1 LNELSLHII
10 YSGKIKKTLNMNL
23 PNKITIARII
33 MVFIFLIICNV
44 DELIP
49 DITLQKTWRIVG
61 FIFIILAGITDIL
74 DGYIARKY
82 NLITDFGKLMDPLAD
97 KIFMATAF
105 VMLVDKGILPGWIAV
120 VILSREFMVTGLR
133 LLAANKG
140 KVISADAT
148 GKIKTL
154 VQMVFLIFGGS
165 MWIGWIDI
173 PRTRPLD
180 QINWEGIIWIVFY
193 TCVAL
198 FTVYSGITYFI
209 KHRSLY
215 QDA

>member
-1 LNELSLHII
+1 M
-10 YSGKIKKTLNMNL
+10 KMNL
-23 PNKITIARII
+23 ANKITVGRIV

-49 DITLQKTWRIVG
+49 NAKAQYIWRVIG
-61 FIFIILAGITDIL
+61 LDFIILAAITDIL

-82 NLITDFGKLMDPLAD
+82 NMVTDFGKLMDPLAD

-105 VMLVDKGILPGWIAV
+105 VMLVDKQCLPGWVAV

-140 KVISADAT
+140 QVIAADVT

-154 VQMVFLIFGGS
+154 SQMIFLAVGGS
-165 MWIGWIDI
+165 MWVGWINPDVA
-173 PRTRPLD
+173 RKSPL
-180 QINWEGIIWIVFY
+180 WIVY
-193 TCVAL
+193 YSLVAA
-198 FTVYSGITYFI
+198 FTVYSGVVYFVR
-209 KHRSLY
+209 HRHLY
-215 QDA
+215 KDAT